1 MLRLLP
7 QLTPPALLITGGQDP
22 LTAPEQRTAFRS
34 ASPQHQALEFA
45 QAGHFVHAEDPVQY
59 ADSVMNLVRSCT

>member
-34 ASPQHQALEFA
+34 ASPQHQVLEFA
-45 QAGHFVHAEDPVQY
+45 QAGTSSTRRIPCSTQIP
-59 ADSVMNLVRSCT
+59 